1 MKIERSFYTRE
12 DVTLV
17 ARDLLGKFLF
27 TKFDGVITG
36 GFITEAEAYAGVTD
50 RASHAFGNR
59 RTKRTRVMYQT
70 GGIAYVYLCYGI
82 YSLFNIVTNKEDI
95 PHAVLIRGICAT
107 HGTER
112 ILTRTGK
119 KELSYQLTNGPGKV
133 SGALGIHY
141 RHTGID
147 LLGQEIWLEDLGL
160 VVPEKNIHDGP
171 RIGVGYAGDDAALL
185 YRYYMMPEC
194 FQELGNEVMK
204 L

>member
-1 MKIERSFYTRE
+1 MKIKRSFYTRE
-12 DVTLV
+12 DVTLI
-17 ARDLLGKFLF
+17 ARELPGKFLF

-36 GFITEAEAYAGVTD
+36 GFITEAEAYAGVSD

-70 GGIAYVYLCYGI
+70 GGTAYVYLCYGVH
-82 YSLFNIVTNKEDI
+82 SLFNIVTNKKDV
-95 PHAVLIRGICAT
+95 PHAVLIRGICIT
-107 HGTER
+107 HGTEHV
-112 ILTRTGK
+112 LKRTGK
-119 KELSYQLTNGPGKV
+119 KEFSYQLTNGPGKV

-160 VVPEKNIHDGP
+160 VVPEKNIQAGP
-171 RIGVGYAGDDAALL
+171 RIGVGYAGDDAALP

-194 FQELGNEVMK
+194 IAELGME